1 MALVPVGFCDGSQDL
16 QSLMYVCC
24 ASTMPTLG
32 LEDENNFEDVT
43 KATTLLWF
51 FKICLDKPDLVGW
64 PWTLKQGKS
73 ERFEAWEFD
82 RRGCV
87 SFCVGLG
94 WDRWQRMKITARQT
108 LRW

>member
-32 LEDENNFEDVT
+32 LEDEKNFEDVT

-51 FKICLDKPDLVGW
+51 
-64 PWTLKQGKS
+64 LK
-73 ERFEAWEFD
+73 FA
-82 RRGCV
+82 
-87 SFCVGLG
+87 
-94 WDRWQRMKITARQT
+94 
-108 LRW
+108 